1 MICAGGVVAVLMA
14 TPVTYRSGPSTAGS
28 VAERA
33 ASKGGVNRDASRSNA
48 SKAASGRLVLS
59 AAMATMITMRA
70 MSHQTMTWRYGYRS
84 AIETSTDPPSS
95 HGAKLIAKAAAL
107 AAIEPVR
114 SKTIAV
120 MAARAM

>member
-1 MICAGGVVAVLMA
+1 MIWAGGAVAVLMA

-33 ASKGGVNRDASRSNA
+33 ASNGGVNSDESRSSA
-48 SKAASGRLVLS
+48 SSAASGRLVPT
-59 AAMATMITMRA
+59 AATTTMITIRA
-70 MSHQTMTWRYGYRS
+70 TSHQTMTCRYGYRS
-84 AIETSTDPPSS
+84 ATETSTDPPSS
-95 HGAKLIAKAAAL
+95 HGAKLIANAAAE

-120 MAARAM
+120 IAARAM